1 MLKQLVLDEIQSGFP
16 LMRRPY
22 EELAMRL
29 GVREDAVFAAVHE
42 LRDEKTI
49 RRIGASFNSRK
60 LGYSSTLCAL
70 EVPGDAARVDRVAA
84 LVSAHTEV
92 THNYLRDNRYNLWFT
107 IIARSHDE
115 VDALLAR
122 IVQETGCAN
131 ALNLPATRL
140 YKIRVDFGN
149 AKAADDAHV
158 KLSGEPFDAESPF
171 DRALVRWAQK
181 DLVGKTPF
189 DDGAAFIAA
198 QTGENVEV
206 AHVIGRLE
214 ELKAQGVIRRFGAM
228 VKHRRLGYL
237 FNGMTVWDID
247 PARQDEVGRAFAEL
261 PFVSHCY
268 ARPRSD
274 RWPYTLYGMVHA
286 KTREELEEHV
296 AKMRELA
303 RVEPQ
308 VLVSSRE
315 YKKTSPV
322 YFEREGA

>member
-16 LMRRPY
+16 LTRRPY
-22 EELAMRL
+22 EELAKRL
-29 GVREDAVFAAVHE
+29 RASEDDVFAAVCE
-42 LRDEKTI
+42 LRDERTI
-49 RRIGASFNSRK
+49 RRIGASFNSKR
-60 LGYSSTLCAL
+60 LGYSSSLCAL
-70 EVPGDAARVDRVAA
+70 EVPGDAEEVDRVAA

-107 IIARSHDE
+107 IIARSVDE
-115 VDALLAR
+115 VDALLGR
-122 IVQETGCAN
+122 IVQETGCVN

-149 AKAADDAHV
+149 VKKADEADA

-181 DLVGKTPF
+181 DLAGKSPF
-189 DDGAAFIAA
+189 DDGAAYVTAQIGESVEAA
-198 QTGENVEV
+198 R
-206 AHVIGRLE
+206 VIGRLE

-237 FNGMTVWDID
+237 FNGMTVWDIE

-268 ARPRSD
+268 ARPRSE

-286 KTREELEEHV
+286 KTREELEGHV
-296 AKMRELA
+296 AMMRELA
-303 RVEPQ
+303 HVEPQ

-315 YKKTSPV
+315 YKKSSPV
-322 YFEREGA
+322 YFER